1 VQERKQ
7 KLLSRNLESVFCL
20 SISKLQGEARKLDS
34 AWRYLDLEICPGSKI
49 RGEAR
54 NLESGWPAPV
64 LGNCSST
71 PKIRAAPALSL
82 HCPAPPVS
90 FYRYSVSGSPGVFE
104 PIMYFSFFLR
114 LGNSESWKV
123 ETAITLPVL
132 HVCTFPAR
140 ERPSQRCKP
149 PGARNGLARARVA
162 AARAAGGSA
171 SRRST
176 LASSPHRLLRGALKV
191 ALLFTAAVTFS
202 AVMAVSA
209 DMLRRHFRT
218 IGFARRLP
226 SQQAQVRHRQWLA
239 L

>member
-82 HCPAPPVS
+82 PVQCVRLPRCFRTDTCTFLFS
-90 FYRYSVSGSPGVFE
+90 CVLETRNHGKWKLRSLYRYC
-104 PIMYFSFFLR
+104 
-114 LGNSESWKV
+114 N
-123 ETAITLPVL
+123 
-132 HVCTFPAR
+132 VCTFPAR
-140 ERPSQRCKP
+140 ERPSQRCKA